1 MLKQILAITAMNV
14 RSIPE
19 RWGPSL
25 VIVIGLAGVV
35 AVFTALLA
43 MANGFSSTLQSAGRA
58 ENAIV
63 LRGQSGAELNSGFGG
78 DSVRLIALGLG
89 IRKDA
94 DGRPLAAGEMMV
106 ITELQKKNDP
116 DPQAVANVT
125 LRGVEAASFAIRPQ
139 LRITSGRRFES
150 GKREVVVG
158 AGIARQFAGTGLGDT
173 LRMRGSDWTVVGHF
187 EAGDANDSE
196 IWVDLGTAQSS
207 FNRGNGVSSVR
218 VALESPAAIETLRA
232 ALAAD
237 PRLAVDVTAEQAY
250 YSAQTKGVRQTIE
263 ALAFVITL
271 IMGLGAIF
279 AALNTMYAA
288 VSARTREI
296 ATLRAIGFGGLPVMA
311 SVMVEAV
318 LLSLVGGIVG
328 AVAAYLLFN
337 GLSVSTLSQA
347 SFTQVVFEFAV
358 TPSLVLTGLV
368 IAMAIGFVGGLLPA
382 VRAARMQ
389 VTTALRTQ

>member
-1 MLKQILAITAMNV
+1 MIKQILAITLMNL
-14 RSIPE
+14 RSIPQ
-19 RWGPSL
+19 RWGASL

-43 MANGFSSTLQSAGRA
+43 MAQGFASTLQSAGRVD
-58 ENAIV
+58 NAIV

-78 DSVRLIALGLG
+78 ENARLIKLGPG

-94 DGRPLAAGEMMV
+94 GGQPLAAGEIMV
-106 ITELQKKNDP
+106 ITELAKKDDP
-116 DPQAVANVT
+116 VAVANVT

-139 LRITSGRRFES
+139 LQVTAGRTFEPGRR
-150 GKREVVVG
+150 EVIVG
-158 AGIARQFAGTGLGDT
+158 AGVARQFAGTALGDT
-173 LRMRGSDWTVVGHF
+173 LRMRGSEWTVVGHF

-196 IWVDLGTAQSS
+196 IWVDLGTAQSA
-207 FNRGNGVSSVR
+207 FNRGSGVSAVR
-218 VALESPAAIETLRA
+218 VALESPEAIETLRA

-237 PRLAVDVTAEQAY
+237 PRLAVDVTPEQQY

-263 ALAFVITL
+263 ALAFVVTF

-288 VSARTREI
+288 VSVRTREI
-296 ATLRAIGFGGLPVMA
+296 ATLRAIGFGGLPVLV
-311 SVMVEAV
+311 SVMIEAV
-318 LLSLVGGIVG
+318 LLALVGGLIG
-328 AVAAYLLFN
+328 ALLAFVLFN

-347 SFTQVVFEFAV
+347 SFTQVVFAFEV
-358 TPSLVLTGLV
+358 TPRLVVTGLV
-368 IAMAIGFVGGLLPA
+368 IAMLIGFAGGLLPA
-382 VRAARMQ
+382 IRAARMQ

>member
-1 MLKQILAITAMNV
+1 MNV

-43 MANGFSSTLQSAGRA
+43 MANGFSTTLQSAGRA
-58 ENAIV
+58 DNAIV

-78 DSVRLIALGLG
+78 DSADLIRLGPG
-89 IRKDA
+89 IRKGS

-106 ITELQKKNDP
+106 ITELARVDDP
-116 DPQAVANVT
+116 SAVAHVT
-125 LRGVEAASFAIRPQ
+125 LRGVEPASFEIRPQ
-139 LRITSGRRFES
+139 LQVTEGRMFAT
-150 GKREVVVG
+150 GKREVLIG
-158 AGIARQFAGTGLGDT
+158 AGVARQFAGTAIGDT
-173 LRMRGSDWTVVGHF
+173 LRLRGSDWTVVGHF
-187 EAGDANDSE
+187 AAGDANDSE
-196 IWVDLGTAQSS
+196 VWVDLGTAQSA
-207 FNRGNGVSSVR
+207 FNRGNSVSAVR
-218 VALESPAAIETLRA
+218 VGLESPAAIETLRA

-237 PRLAVDVTAEQAY
+237 PRLAVDVTAEDVY

-263 ALAFVITL
+263 GLAFVVTF

-288 VSARTREI
+288 VSVRTREI
-296 ATLRAIGFGGLPVMA
+296 ATLRAIGFGSLPVLA

-318 LLSLVGGIVG
+318 LLSLVGGVFG
-328 AVAAYLLFN
+328 AIAAYVLFN

-347 SFTQVVFEFAV
+347 SFTQVVFQFAV
-358 TPSLVLTGLV
+358 TPPLVLTGLV

-382 VRAARMQ
+382 IRAARMQ

>member
-1 MLKQILAITAMNV
+1 MFKQIFAITGMNL
-14 RSIPE
+14 RSVPE

-43 MANGFSSTLQSAGRA
+43 MAQGFASTLQSAGRA
-58 ENAIV
+58 DNAIV
-63 LRGQSGAELNSGFGG
+63 LRGQSGAELNSGFGR
-78 DSVRLIALGLG
+78 DSMELITLGPG
-89 IRKDA
+89 IRKGA

-106 ITELQKKNDP
+106 ITELQKQDDP
-116 DPQAVANVT
+116 DPKAVANVT
-125 LRGVEAASFAIRPQ
+125 LRGVQPASFAIRPQ
-139 LRITSGRRFES
+139 LQVVAGRTFEP
-150 GKREVVVG
+150 GKREVIIG
-158 AGIARQFAGTGLGDT
+158 AGVARQFAGTGLGDT

-187 EAGDANDSE
+187 KAGDANDSE
-196 IWVDLGTAQSS
+196 IWVDLETAQSA
-207 FNRGNGVSSVR
+207 FNRSGVSSVR

-232 ALAAD
+232 ALATD

-250 YSAQTKGVRQTIE
+250 YSAQTRGVRQTIE
-263 ALAFVITL
+263 ALAFAVTF

-288 VSARTREI
+288 VSVRTREI
-296 ATLRAIGFGGLPVMA
+296 ATLRAIGFGGFPVLV
-311 SVMVEAV
+311 SVMIEAV
-318 LLSLVGGIVG
+318 LLALAGGAIG
-328 AVAAYLLFN
+328 AALAYLLFN

-347 SFTQVVFEFAV
+347 SFTQVVFAFEV
-358 TPSLVLTGLV
+358 TPSLVATGLV
-368 IAMAIGFVGGLLPA
+368 IAVVIGFIGGLLPA

>member
-1 MLKQILAITAMNV
+1 MFKQILAITLMNV

-43 MANGFSSTLQSAGRA
+43 MANGFSSTLQSAGR
-58 ENAIV
+58 EDNAIV

-78 DSVRLIALGLG
+78 DSAQLIKLGPG
-89 IRKDA
+89 IRKGP
-94 DGRPLAAGEMMV
+94 DGQPLAAGELMV
-106 ITELQKKNDP
+106 ITELARKDDP
-116 DPQAVANVT
+116 AAVANVT
-125 LRGVEAASFAIRPQ
+125 LRGVEPASFGLRPQ
-139 LRITSGRRFES
+139 LRITAGREFAP
-150 GKREVVVG
+150 GKREVIVG
-158 AGIARQFAGTGLGDT
+158 AGIAGQFAGTALGDT

-187 EAGDANDSE
+187 SAGDANDSE
-196 IWVDLGTAQSS
+196 IWVDLGTAQSA
-207 FNRGNGVSSVR
+207 FNRGNGVSAVR
-218 VALESPAAIETLRA
+218 VGLESPAAIETLRA

-250 YSAQTKGVRQTIE
+250 YSAQTRGVRQTIE
-263 ALAFVITL
+263 ALAFVVTF

-296 ATLRAIGFGGLPVMA
+296 ATLRAIGFGGLPVLA

-318 LLSLVGGIVG
+318 LLSLVGGVVG
-328 AVAAYLLFN
+328 AIAAYVLFN

-358 TPSLVLTGLV
+358 TPPLVLTGLV

-382 VRAARMQ
+382 ARAARMQ